1 MKNKKEK
8 YNGINMFGDPLRN
21 MNTFNNIM
29 GGGMISEDVD
39 KPLDYE
45 IIISGEEYSATDD
58 GIDYPEQNMQE
69 KEEQILIDN
78 DIDLDEIL
86 CKYTDIDGNVKY
98 SIDSYLTALDY
109 VVAKDAPDFVKF
121 SDGKL
126 GYVGE
131 YGEQVKFITSDP
143 DKLKKAE
150 EWLESDEYNYYYI
163 IVDSDNGLYD
173 NIKNGMYL
181 ADDVTNN
188 EPYYT
193 FTTNKSEAKRFNDYD
208 DAYYEMTE
216 VVDAYSTEDG
226 RSLDLLVQQ
235 TDNPFEKPEF
245 LESVKK
251 NYVDKN
257 KYKEFLN
264 KWKRLSKLVGEYFDN
279 VDNEDTIDEQ
289 NQLIIDI
296 EDMLPFATQGE
307 HDYWSDVCATYKFW
321 EDFEDLTLMIAS
333 RLKGADVK
341 PIEYHYDY
349 VDNKKIRKSPNK
361 NELPQVVEESK
372 NYEKGQ
378 KIDLSKY
385 ETSFLKKLAKGGR
398 WLSRDEKADF
408 NYATKIEPT
417 GTVMEQTD
425 KGLLVSV
432 TYYRWNKERTD
443 KVKKMTKIWIPKAQL
458 KESVNYN
465 ELLKD
470 AYKILDNANIR
481 FDVEGTTFEFVD
493 DDDAENAW
501 KLLAKAYGKNRTTKK
516 GLFKVE
522 LNLDESI
529 KEAKDKPNVE
539 EFIIDKQFYDR
550 VNEIN
555 NAEHNESMSKLVAK
569 FDDGCYVYFDAFDDR
584 DGGYCQFV
592 LYDKDGYELAF
603 TEPLYEDEI
612 VDDFELDEKHIL
624 NVHFK
629 DEELNNLKEAKDKD
643 TLYLVRTKS
652 GVFEVRAK
660 NDDQA
665 VKQARI
671 MQDEPVERV
680 VNTTTNKVV
689 FNLDENLQEAKNNIP
704 EKANLKKILDRY
716 NSNGKFAKQGS
727 WKIARGGYDLAFQ
740 LYYNDLALIDGIND
754 GFSNNTTLELDQDTY
769 GANDEYSVK
778 DLANYICQVYTDC
791 KLDESLKEDF
801 EDYYK
806 DSVKYAVVYRNRE
819 DDSLIDAKVY
829 DTREKAM
836 AVLNSEYA
844 KRNLS
849 PKIEIDIEEVTPESN
864 LWENLKESSIPVK
877 DLLAMT
883 DNKYDI
889 TLDHAIDDIKRSK
902 GYNDSLLGD
911 NYSIQLLMKRYGLE
925 KRDII
930 RALNYKFD
938 GKELEESTLDDYSNK
953 WSKKAKEQVV
963 GSQPTKFTVDG
974 YYDDKYRG
982 LANSETF
989 DDPDKAFEYV
999 WDLLQKGNYVRVN
1012 NFHKLSPDDVQ
1023 EPEDIPSEWFMESL
1037 KESNNVS
1044 IDKVKEVVDKYDNSV
1059 YLEDEG
1065 YVSCANRK
1073 EMLAIAKELNIDDNH
1088 YGGNPA
1094 DGYFIDINKTDDLD
1108 ESKDKSTKGN
1118 VEAIYDPKHNKIT
1131 YKLGDK
1137 EFITKFWDEAGWKDG
1152 AFEPFYNFL
1161 KAAGIKEDE
1170 LEDIKKG
1177 VEDGSLTTPDV
1188 VEDLFG
1194 KDTTKFVSELGD
1206 PIIEES
1212 LNESSVTLKQENVGK
1227 FNVEYRWDK
1236 GYQGGYYSVGVY
1248 EKGPN
1253 DVYKTVVKKEYA
1265 TKEDAKKAFD
1275 RYLKLVK
1282 QGKYGSIDESLDID
1296 NIRKNLNNYSL
1307 DELRDIF
1314 TDIIN
1319 ETEGLD
1325 EDDPRAVDLSDL
1337 YNEVDNAI
1345 NKKKV
1350 NESRHTYKDCD
1361 GDIQVYNDWGVEYK
1375 ETYKNA
1381 VIVYDEDRDKYTIWS
1396 TNSNR
1401 PLSRIGRNNQY
1412 EPIYF
1417 NSIEEVKKYVDK
1429 DNTNESL
1436 NENSELFNFSKPDIL
1451 KIRKWWRDVDD
1462 YYNNSI
1468 DLDTLDDPEVIDDWF
1483 ITMWDVLIDLK
1494 KDNSEEAKKLLRRGK
1509 SIYNKYSISQFNESV
1524 SVKKN

>member
-8 YNGINMFGDPLRN
+8 YNGINMFGDPLGN

-45 IIISGEEYSATDD
+45 IIISGEEYQSDD

-181 ADDVTNN
+181 ADDVTND

-470 AYKILDNANIR
+470 AYRILDNANIR

-522 LNLDESI
+522 LNLDES
-529 KEAKDKPNVE
+529 
-539 EFIIDKQFYDR
+539 
-550 VNEIN
+550 
-555 NAEHNESMSKLVAK
+555 
-569 FDDGCYVYFDAFDDR
+569 
-584 DGGYCQFV
+584 
-592 LYDKDGYELAF
+592 
-603 TEPLYEDEI
+603 
-612 VDDFELDEKHIL
+612 
-624 NVHFK
+624 
-629 DEELNNLKEAKDKD
+629 LKE
-643 TLYLVRTKS
+643 S
-652 GVFEVRAK
+652 
-660 NDDQA
+660 
-665 VKQARI
+665 
-671 MQDEPVERV
+671 
-680 VNTTTNKVV
+680 
-689 FNLDENLQEAKNNIP
+689 KNNIP
-704 EKANLKKILDRY
+704 EKASLKKVLDRY

-1212 LNESSVTLKQENVGK
+1212 LTESSVTLKQENVGK